1 MSSLKNI
8 EKRKFEKLF
17 AMEGGYVLSFSD
29 RTFAEFFEDLGIDI
43 SQEKYFKNGSSKAKR
58 LRAFWELE
66 SDFIVGTVLRNLIN
80 YGVEMLWIQSDD
92 ILINPCNSICDR
104 LHEGT
109 PDLSI
114 FETGSTDNLK
124 SNTKLLLAE
133 ISSSFQNGNPEA
145 TIDRLHTF
153 TIQFVRKLC
162 DKNGIEV
169 LPNKPLHSLFG
180 EYVKSLTARGLL
192 QSHMSE
198 RILKS
203 NISILESFND
213 VRNNYSLAHDNEVL
227 NKAESKFVFQSIVN
241 TLRFLI
247 DLEQIESI

>member
-1 MSSLKNI
+1 MSSLKNF
-8 EKRKFEKLF
+8 EKQKFEKLF
-17 AMEGGYVLSFSD
+17 AMESGYVLLFSN

-58 LRAFWELE
+58 LKAFWELE

-80 YGVEMLWIQSDD
+80 YGIEMLWIQPDD
-92 ILINPCNSICDR
+92 ILINSCTAICDK
-104 LHEGT
+104 LHEGA

-114 FETGSTDNLK
+114 FETESTDNLK

-133 ISSSFQNGNPEA
+133 ISSSFERGDPEA

-153 TIQFVRKLC
+153 TTQFIRKLC
-162 DKNGIEV
+162 GKNNIEI

-180 EYVKSLTARGLL
+180 EYIKSLTVRGLL

-227 NKAESKFVFQSIVN
+227 NKAESEFVFQSIVN

-247 DLEQIESI
+247 DIEQIESI